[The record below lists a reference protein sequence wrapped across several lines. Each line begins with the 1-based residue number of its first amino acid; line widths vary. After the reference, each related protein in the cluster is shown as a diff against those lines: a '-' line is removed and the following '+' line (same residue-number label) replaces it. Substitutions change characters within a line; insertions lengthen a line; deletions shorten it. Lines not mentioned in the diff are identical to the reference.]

1 MRYLNAVLGLIL
13 HGVII
18 ILAYIP
24 LFVRC
29 LNLGFRDTYPVLIL
43 FWLLS
48 LNELLLAITPPS
60 VLVLPVCLF
69 SFSMVIGFFFTHIF
83 PWVYPFLVFGFILF
97 VLGLLLQFLI
107 TLI

>member
-1 MRYLNAVLGLIL
+1 MRYLNVVLGLIL

-18 ILAYIP
+18 LLAYIP
-24 LFVRC
+24 LFVLC
-29 LNLGFRDTYPVLIL
+29 LKLGFHDTYPVLLI

-48 LNELLLAITPPS
+48 LNELLLSITPPS
-60 VLVLPVCLF
+60 VLVLPVCSF
-69 SFSMVIGFFFTHIF
+69 SFSMVIGFFFTHLF
-83 PWVYPFLVFGFILF
+83 PWIYPFLVFGVILF